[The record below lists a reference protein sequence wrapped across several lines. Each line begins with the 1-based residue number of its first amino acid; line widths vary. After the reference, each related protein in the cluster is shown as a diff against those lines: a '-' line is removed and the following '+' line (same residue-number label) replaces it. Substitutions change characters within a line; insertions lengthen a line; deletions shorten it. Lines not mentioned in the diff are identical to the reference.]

1 MFHCR
6 IGQLVFGLQLF
17 QMYRY
22 NGEAVCEA
30 FVVGGGVPF
39 VANAFE
45 GLIKVGVEWGGW
57 G

>member
-17 QMYRY
+17 QMNRY